1 MAMQYKNY
9 NHSNSISSH
18 STQTSSVFSNE
29 NEDYD
34 ARIREIEEYYIKT
47 LLNDESGDDGL
58 SKQQLQ
64 LQPQFHYQQLP
75 NLYSRGAFDAFS
87 QVQKT
92 DLSIS
97 QANVSRNYNQQQPQ
111 QWFQRPMFEYQDP
124 WPQKVPLKE
133 PSLEV
138 EINSQYRPANG
149 IMPLTSENLR
159 MIQEPSPDSVVPAQA
174 PAQAQPAVASTEHV
188 HSEKCGH
195 QLAHSHSTPAA
206 EQQQQ
211 EQQSERVNKQLY
223 KTELCESFAI
233 KNTCKYGNKCQFAHG
248 LHELKL
254 KERSNNFRTKP
265 CVNWQKYGYC
275 RYGKR
280 CCFKHGDDEDI
291 QVYVKAKHIKKIDD
305 EPIRKNMH
313 ADVKA
318 LQKMTW

>member
-1 MAMQYKNY
+1 MNYTNY
-9 NHSNSISSH
+9 NHSASISSR

-47 LLNDESGDDGL
+47 LLNDDAGDDGL
-58 SKQQLQ
+58 SKQQQQQ

-75 NLYSRGAFDAFS
+75 NLFSRSSFS
-87 QVQKT
+87 SVPQSQSKE
-92 DLSIS
+92 LAQS
-97 QANVSRNYNQQQPQ
+97 QAAQQYQQQQ
-111 QWFQRPMFEYQDP
+111 QWFQRPIFEYQDP
-124 WPQKVPLKE
+124 WPQKVHPKE

-159 MIQEPSPDSVVPAQA
+159 IIQETPAEPVVHAQAQA
-174 PAQAQPAVASTEHV
+174 PAEHV
-188 HSEKCGH
+188 HSENCGH
-195 QLAHSHSTPAA
+195 NHPQVSQQHQH
-206 EQQQQ
+206 QQQQ
-211 EQQSERVNKQLY
+211 QQQQQQQPERVNKQLY
-223 KTELCESFAI
+223 KTELCESFAT
-233 KNTCKYGNKCQFAHG
+233 KGTCKYGNKCQFAHG

-291 QVYVKAKHIKKIDD
+291 QVYMKVNMIKKIED
-305 EPIRKNMH
+305 EPIRKNLH